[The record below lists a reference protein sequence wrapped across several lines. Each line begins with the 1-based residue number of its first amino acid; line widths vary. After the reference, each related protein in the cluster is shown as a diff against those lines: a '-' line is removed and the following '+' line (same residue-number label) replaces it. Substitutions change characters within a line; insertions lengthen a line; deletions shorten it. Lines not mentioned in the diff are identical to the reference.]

1 MHPCYTVLNHILS
14 HELLEPG
21 TTGTASTEADGQQ
34 TVHCRETCLLFF
46 SHGTSDAS
54 MSKN

>member
-21 TTGTASTEADGQQ
+21 TTGTAYTEADVQQ